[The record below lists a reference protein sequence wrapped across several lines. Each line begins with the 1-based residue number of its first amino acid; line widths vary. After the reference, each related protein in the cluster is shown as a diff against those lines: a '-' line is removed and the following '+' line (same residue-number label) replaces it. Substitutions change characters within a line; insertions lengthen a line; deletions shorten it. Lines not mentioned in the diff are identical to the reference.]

1 MFDVVIIGKGPAG
14 ISSSLY
20 TVRGNLS
27 TLVVAKDF
35 SGLYKS
41 DKIDNYY
48 GFVETITGKDL
59 LEDGVKQAKR
69 LGVTFAEDEIVGI
82 SYNGSFN
89 VIGKHGTYEASAVI
103 LAVGQPGKKLT
114 IKGIKDFEGRGISY
128 CSTCDG
134 FFYRDK
140 KVGVIGY
147 TDFAVHEASEL
158 LTYTKDITLFTNGRE
173 PDMDEQ
179 SQKVLQQLKVNDKPI
194 TRIAGGEFVEKI
206 ELSDGTSQNV
216 DGVFIA
222 YGSASAVEFALKMG
236 VLTENNA
243 VVVAKDGS
251 TNIPGLY
258 ACGDCTGTF
267 KQISV
272 AVGQGALTGKAVLD
286 YVKKLKK

>member
-1 MFDVVIIGKGPAG
+1 MVDVVIIGKGPAG

-35 SGLYKS
+35 GGLYKT

-48 GFVETITGKDL
+48 GFPETITGKELMDN
-59 LEDGVKQAKR
+59 GVKQAKR
-69 LGVTFAEDEIVGI
+69 LGVEFAEDEIVDI
-82 SYNGSFN
+82 TYDGSFN
-89 VIGKHGTYEASAVI
+89 VIGNRGTYKAMAVI
-103 LAVGQPGKKLT
+103 LAVGQPGRKLSL
-114 IKGIKDFEGRGISY
+114 KGIKDFEGKGISY

-158 LTYTKDITLFTNGRE
+158 LTYTKDITLFTNGRDLE
-173 PDMDEQ
+173 IDEQ
-179 SQKVLQQLKVNDKPI
+179 SKDILQQLKVNNKPI
-194 TRIAGGEFVEKI
+194 AGIGGGDYVEEVEFT
-206 ELSDGTSQNV
+206 DGTSESV
-216 DGVFIA
+216 GGVFIA
-222 YGSASAVEFALKMG
+222 YGSASALSFALKMG

-243 VVVAKDGS
+243 VVVDKDGS
-251 TNIPGLY
+251 TNIPGLF

-272 AVGQGALTGKAVLD
+272 AVGQGAMAGKAVLD